1 MQNKH
6 VEKLLIISVIMA
18 LFRTTVIIFNM
29 EIIKRYKII
38 TQICATKEKC
48 SVVELYNRILL
59 DMDLKEGF
67 LSQVTLE
74 LRSENEG
81 VN

>member
-1 MQNKH
+1 VHQ
-6 VEKLLIISVIMA
+6 A
-18 LFRTTVIIFNM
+18 
-29 EIIKRYKII
+29 KRYKII

>member
-1 MQNKH
+1 MGLSGEQH
-6 VEKLLIISVIMA
+6 QSQPLHISPTHNCRRVHQA
-18 LFRTTVIIFNM
+18 
-29 EIIKRYKII
+29 KRYKII

>member
-1 MQNKH
+1 VHQ
-6 VEKLLIISVIMA
+6 A
-18 LFRTTVIIFNM
+18 
-29 EIIKRYKII
+29 KRYKII
-38 TQICATKEKC
+38 TQIGATKEKC
-48 SVVELYNRILL
+48 SAVELYNRILL
-59 DMDLKEGF
+59 GMDLKEGF